1 MVLEKQQTPPAVPD
15 PAGEGPRRSAPAAR
29 APRRGGQQADAR
41 RDPDKLRENQ
51 ARLGVGP
58 EHKTDAMKKGRRGTF
73 P

>member
-1 MVLEKQQTPPAVPD
+1 MDTKEQKEQKPD
-15 PAGEGPRRSAPAAR
+15 ERP
-29 APRRGGQQADAR
+29 APRAGRTGLRGRNADGR

-51 ARLGVGP
+51 SKLGVGP

>member
-1 MVLEKQQTPPAVPD
+1 MSPDKQQAPVPAPG
-15 PAGEGPRRSAPAAR
+15 PAGGPRRPESGPR
-29 APRRGGQQADAR
+29 GPRRAQQADAR
-41 RDPDKLRENQ
+41 RDPERLRENQ